1 MISVPVMKKPDSS
14 SPLLGA
20 GLYSLAEAAAY
31 TGIPADQINRWVFGY
46 RAGGKRHS
54 SLWQPEFADSGL
66 EEKTLSFHDLL
77 EIRFVHAFRQ
87 HGVSLQSI
95 RAAAGHAREWFDQPY
110 PFTCRR
116 FQTDGQSIFATVM
129 EETGD
134 ESLIDL
140 VKRQYTFRQ
149 IISDALYAGI
159 DYDSD
164 GEALRWYPLK
174 RSKAVVLDPARRF
187 GKPILAKSGIDTGT
201 IAASYHAED
210 QNIRRVALLYELT
223 PAEVEAAI
231 KFERKDAA

>member
-1 MISVPVMKKPDSS
+1 MISTLIMKTPEPL
-14 SPLLGA
+14 SPLLGV
-20 GLYSLAEAAAY
+20 GLYSLPEASSY

-46 RAGGKRHS
+46 RAGGKSHA
-54 SLWQPEFADSGL
+54 SLWQPALGEL

-87 HGVSLQSI
+87 YGVSLQSI

-134 ESLIDL
+134 ETLIDL
-140 VKRQYTFRQ
+140 VKRQYAFRQ
-149 IISDALYAGI
+149 VISASLYAGI

-164 GEALRWYPLK
+164 GEALRWYPLT
-174 RSKAVVLDPARRF
+174 RSKAVVLDPARHF
-187 GKPILAKSGIDTGT
+187 GKPILAKSGVDTET
-201 IAASYHAED
+201 IAAAYQAED
-210 QNIRRVALLYELT
+210 QNIRRVALIYDLT

-231 KFERKDAA
+231 RFERKDAA

>member
-1 MISVPVMKKPDSS
+1 MISAVIMKNTNISY
-14 SPLLGA
+14 PLLGV
-20 GLYSLAEAAAY
+20 GLYSLPEAAAY

-46 RAGGKRHS
+46 RAGGKSHA
-54 SLWQPEFADSGL
+54 SLWQPAFADL
-66 EEKTLSFHDLL
+66 DEKTLSFHDLL

-110 PFTCRR
+110 PFACRR

-140 VKRQYTFRQ
+140 VKRQYAFRQ
-149 IISDALYAGI
+149 VISDSLYAGI
-159 DYDSD
+159 DYATD
-164 GEALRWYPLK
+164 GEALRWYPLT

-187 GKPILAKSGIDTGT
+187 GKPILAKSGIDTET
-201 IAASYHAED
+201 IAAAYRAED
-210 QNIRRVALLYELT
+210 QNIRRVAQLYELT